1 MFRSDHKASNSKSR
15 RVPVAVVTDPAAQG
29 ESGEYISVTR
39 VDGDGV
45 TYGRGAWSFPDAAS
59 FLACA
64 ESMLEDARELS
75 AKTAA
80 GNGQQSKRSS
90 ITGK

>member
-29 ESGEYISVTR
+29 ENGEYISVTR

-45 TYGRGAWSFPDAAS
+45 AYGRGAWSFPDAAS

-64 ESMLEDARELS
+64 ESMLEDARKLW
-75 AKTAA
+75 AGKTTA
-80 GNGQQSKRSS
+80 GNGAATRPS